1 MDFLHKPISNIDE
14 PIYFL
19 VSSVEEPYYF
29 VRMKGIIRESTITDE
44 VVTYRIQL
52 TNILEPVD
60 IIRHCI
66 VGKHFRMKCIRRKTS
81 PYKDLRIRG
90 ISVTDAELSTA
101 IVNQLKRSYFDVSI
115 MTTFTNENVM
125 NDKLSLVNLHN
136 IDILTRRVEFLSKRQ
151 M

>member
-29 VRMKGIIRESTITDE
+29 VRMQGIIRESTITDE

-52 TNILEPVD
+52 TNILEPID
-60 IIRHCI
+60 IIRQCI

-81 PYKDLRIRG
+81 PYKDLRIHG
-90 ISVTDAELSTA
+90 FSATDTDLRM
-101 IVNQLKRSYFDVSI
+101 IIINQLKKSYFDVSI
-115 MTTFTNENVM
+115 MTTFTNEDVM
-125 NDKLSLVNLHN
+125 NEKLSLVNSHN
-136 IDILTRRVEFLSKRQ
+136 IDILTRRVEFLSKR
-151 M
+151 MI